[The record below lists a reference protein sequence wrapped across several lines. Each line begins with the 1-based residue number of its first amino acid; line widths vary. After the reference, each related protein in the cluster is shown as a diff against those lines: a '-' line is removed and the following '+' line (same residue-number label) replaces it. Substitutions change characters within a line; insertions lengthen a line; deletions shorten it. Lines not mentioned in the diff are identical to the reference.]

1 MVRILSFQV
10 MLVKMMKFLQQV
22 LSQLD
27 SLNGC
32 VNGSSSTFSIVF
44 SLLSTR
50 HSFCPQNLGYGK
62 NAVLQRRAA
71 RRRDPKRA
79 RDSIFPLLVVST
91 WTCCVRHGSPL
102 VIPLILM
109 CPILN

>member
-1 MVRILSFQV
+1 
-10 MLVKMMKFLQQV
+10 MKNNADDTLIIK
-22 LSQLD
+22 
-27 SLNGC
+27 G
-32 VNGSSSTFSIVF
+32 IVIWMGGRRRRGRQRE
-44 SLLSTR
+44 L
-50 HSFCPQNLGYGK
+50 